1 MAKDATG
8 PLASLSRLPRP
19 PRLLCRNRTT
29 TRLSLALSWPSAVQW
44 RITPRVID
52 SIESQIASLSVMM
65 KTISQ
70 NFKPV
75 TTPMRSANNTQY
87 SHQNFTVDA
96 SREGTGSLYANPD
109 MSYDF
114 SDPDPARHGRHAEG
128 GRPDRLFSRLCRA
141 TGLASHAL
149 PYRPPA
155 RQHVDP
161 LSSNTA
167 AAYLPASL
175 CEIDDIIIHL

>member
-1 MAKDATG
+1 MRGKGCNRAARLSQPSPPATPSAMPGPDNYTAVTG
-8 PLASLSRLPRP
+8 PQLAK
-19 PRLLCRNRTT
+19 CHTVADN
-29 TRLSLALSWPSAVQW
+29 A
-44 RITPRVID
+44 RVID

-96 SREGTGSLYANPD
+96 NREGTGSLVATRR
-109 MSYDF
+109 
-114 SDPDPARHGRHAEG
+114 AAAQGCV
-128 GRPDRLFSRLCRA
+128 SRLCRA

-175 CEIDDIIIHL
+175 HEVDDIIIHL